1 MKFLNN
7 FSKRSRIS
15 LESIEFYQEISNEF
29 SNNFQMYKGSTHAN
43 VTCLDL
49 FNIKKTEQN
58 DFKSILL
65 CSGFLFAILQTLTIF
80 IDNLHFFTKKNF
92 RFFAICRVQHIVFER
107 NNIFAAVINSAPF
120 IIFFKPNVTFTNL

>member
-15 LESIEFYQEISNEF
+15 LESIEFCQEISNEF

-49 FNIKKTEQN
+49 FNIKKNRAER
-58 DFKSILL
+58 FEKRSALL
-65 CSGFLFAILQTLTIF
+65 WFLIRNFANTDHLY
-80 IDNLHFFTKKNF
+80 
-92 RFFAICRVQHIVFER
+92 
-107 NNIFAAVINSAPF
+107 
-120 IIFFKPNVTFTNL
+120 